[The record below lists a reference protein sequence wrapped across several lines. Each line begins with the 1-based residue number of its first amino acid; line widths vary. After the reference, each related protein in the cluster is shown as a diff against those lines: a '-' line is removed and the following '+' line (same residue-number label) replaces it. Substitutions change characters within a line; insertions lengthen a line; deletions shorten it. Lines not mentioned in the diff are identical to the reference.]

1 MQLNWIAQPSRR
13 SRVANRVAFAGMA
26 VFLMISSSGMV
37 QGQTPAS
44 ESEKDPVVLTVLG
57 PAARRADRIAAYPR
71 RVRIEN
77 LLKTFL
83 DSDASRVTREQSRR
97 QLIEEIKKP
106 KGKELLLEL
115 IKNRKDLET
124 AAVTLFA
131 DAQPELSEV
140 QLVREVLFSL
150 IFSASGVDVAMSS
163 AVGIV
168 RQAQEAYLWRGVDS
182 TVDTA
187 SLGHALIGRIQG
199 STERHWR
206 DSVLKKLYD
215 EASTRRKH
223 ATDPSEVDFFEAILA
238 DLHDYSPP
246 PSPIQED
253 RREQELPHKS
263 GVRAVVRALAIA
275 GIVVLGACGII
286 LLKNELNN
294 KPERTPKRIRETVL
308 DVKPREKLQ
317 SLVPVLTDLPR
328 EEIKGKRV
336 LVRAD
341 LDFLNEWGKLLSD
354 ASFEHVLPTIRLL
367 QEQQAQK
374 IILLGTAQR
383 DSERVKELF
392 DMQRIGEVLQEQL
405 KLPVRTLRHWKGTDA
420 ATAVDQA
427 PASHIVLLGNIGADP
442 WEKEENEKKRQTL
455 ANELATLRIDLYI
468 NDAPRASKHAYA
480 STVEL
485 AQKVSK
491 AVAGPL
497 LHAVISG
504 QGTFSK
510 KQQHSVI
517 SKLPGAHALLGSAT
531 INSTVARTGTVFT

>member
-1 MQLNWIAQPSRR
+1 MQLIRPNAVCAAI
-13 SRVANRVAFAGMA
+13 A
-26 VFLMISSSGMV
+26 VFFMV
-37 QGQTPAS
+37 GGAGTVHGQTPAI

-57 PAARRADRIAAYPR
+57 PAARRADRIAAYLQ
-71 RVRIEN
+71 RVQIEN
-77 LLKTFL
+77 LLKTFV
-83 DSDASRVTREQSRR
+83 DPDASRVAREQARR
-97 QLIEEIKKP
+97 QLIEEIKKRR
-106 KGKELLLEL
+106 GKELLLEL
-115 IKNRKDLET
+115 IKNRKDLEA

-140 QLVREVLFSL
+140 QLVREVLLSTL
-150 IFSASGVDVAMSS
+150 VSASAGEIAMSA

-206 DSVLKKLYD
+206 DGVLKKLYD

-223 ATDPSEVDFFEAILA
+223 ATDPTEVDFFEAILA

-246 PSPIQED
+246 PPIHED
-253 RREQELPHKS
+253 RKEQEPPQRRGL
-263 GVRAVVRALAIA
+263 RAVVRALAIA

-294 KPERTPKRIRETVL
+294 KPDRAPKRIRETVL
-308 DVKPREKLQ
+308 DVRPREKLQ

-328 EEIKGKRV
+328 EEIKGKRA

-341 LDFLNEWGKLLSD
+341 LDFLDEWGKLLSD

-367 QEQQAQK
+367 QEQEAEK

-405 KLPVRTLRHWKGTDA
+405 KLPVRTLRHWKGADA

-427 PASHIVLLGNIGADP
+427 PPSHIVLLGNIGADP
-442 WEKEENEKKRQTL
+442 WEKEENEKKRQGL
-455 ANELATLRIDLYI
+455 ANELAALRIDLYI

-497 LHAVISG
+497 LNAVVSG

-510 KQQHSVI
+510 KQQQSVI
-517 SKLPGAHALLGSAT
+517 SKLPGAQALLGAAT
-531 INSTVARTGTVFT
+531 INSTVARTGTFFT